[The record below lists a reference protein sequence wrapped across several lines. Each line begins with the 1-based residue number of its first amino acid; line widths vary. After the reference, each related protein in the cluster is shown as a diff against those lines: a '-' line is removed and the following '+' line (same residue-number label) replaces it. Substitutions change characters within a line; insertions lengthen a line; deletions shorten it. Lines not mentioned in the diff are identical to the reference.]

1 METILMNTEHSK
13 KPTQKRTATTTTT
26 TKKTKNKKKKERK
39 KEKVFHLSQIEK
51 YTTVVH
57 KP

>member
-1 METILMNTEHSK
+1 METRLMNTEHSK

-26 TKKTKNKKKKERK
+26 TKKKKKKK
-39 KEKVFHLSQIEK
+39 KEKVFHLSQKEK

>member
-26 TKKTKNKKKKERK
+26 KKINK
-39 KEKVFHLSQIEK
+39 
-51 YTTVVH
+51 
-57 KP
+57 

>member
-26 TKKTKNKKKKERK
+26 TKKKIKKKERK

>member
-1 METILMNTEHSK
+1 MNTEHSK

-26 TKKTKNKKKKERK
+26 KKKNNKKKKERT

>member
-26 TKKTKNKKKKERK
+26 TKKKIKKERK
-39 KEKVFHLSQIEK
+39 SFPFITNRKIYDSS
-51 YTTVVH
+51 T
-57 KP
+57 